1 MREILFMKPIFKSM
15 IWGGNRLRT
24 EFNYKI
30 TDDNIGSVG
39 QSAHIK
45 AETA

>member
-24 EFNYKI
+24 NLIIRLLMI
-30 TDDNIGSVG
+30 T
-39 QSAHIK
+39 
-45 AETA
+45 